1 MQQRI
6 QCLGQFALFNPLYLR
21 KSPKCPG
28 LSWGLA
34 AHLWDSTEPGG
45 GVLAFLL
52 PLFLGSENH
61 SFLLFV
67 CCIECVCVK
76 SILRLAFPC
85 NSMWSCLEW
94 WVGVWISH
102 CCCSCEGVPSLWA
115 WILSAVSYALGCTGE
130 SHRECMQA
138 ICPASRT
145 HRAWPMKQ
153 VCISGSK
160 CDCELWAVV

>member
-21 KSPKCPG
+21 KSPKCPEM
-28 LSWGLA
+28 SWGLA
-34 AHLWDSTEPGG
+34 ARLWEFTEPGG
-45 GVLAFLL
+45 VVLAFLP
-52 PLFLGSENH
+52 PLFLGSENL

-115 WILSAVSYALGCTGE
+115 WILSAVSYALGCTGIPQ
-130 SHRECMQA
+130 SLCRLSA
-138 ICPASRT
+138 LPPTSLWLLWVSAGPAGHGRWNVS
-145 HRAWPMKQ
+145 A
-153 VCISGSK
+153 
-160 CDCELWAVV
+160 